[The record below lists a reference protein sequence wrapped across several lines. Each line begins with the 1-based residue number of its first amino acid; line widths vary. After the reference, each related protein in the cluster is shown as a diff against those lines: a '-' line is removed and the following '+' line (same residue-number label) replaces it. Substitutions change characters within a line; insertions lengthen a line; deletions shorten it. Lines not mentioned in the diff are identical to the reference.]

1 MKNKSLIFNKFLVKN
16 KKAVIKKITS
26 FQRQGRKKIHIILDF
41 DKTLVRGKDEKGR
54 RITVWDAM
62 EQFVPRKQQ
71 LESIEK
77 YEKYRAFE
85 LKQKLSV
92 TQAIEWWGWN
102 LDLFKGLKASKIEE
116 ASRLLQTRPFVR
128 EFFNICQEKNIPT
141 IIISAS
147 IKNVI
152 ESWCRREKI
161 QPTIVLSTELFISKE
176 EITGWKEDTLIH
188 SLNKRER
195 GHREIKKIK
204 EVRPKTILIGDSL
217 DDVLMVEGRNNVIR
231 IAIYDPK
238 HISDNSELN
247 EFVKRFDM
255 VFIGDNFR
263 PIMEILDLF

>member
-1 MKNKSLIFNKFLVKN
+1 MKNKPLNFNKFLSKN
-16 KKAVIKKITS
+16 KKDVIKKIKS
-26 FQRQGRKKIHIILDF
+26 FQKQGRGKIHIVLDF

-62 EQFVPRKQQ
+62 EQFVPKEKQ

-77 YEKYRAFE
+77 YKKYRAFE

-92 TQAIEWWGWN
+92 TQAIKWWGWN
-102 LDLFKGLKASKIEE
+102 LDLFKGLKTSRIEE
-116 ASRLLQTRPFVR
+116 AACLLQTRPFVK

-152 ESWCRREKI
+152 ESWCQKEKI
-161 QPTIVLSTELFISKE
+161 QPTLVLSTEFSLSNGKIAD
-176 EITGWKEDTLIH
+176 WKKNTLIH
-188 SLNKRER
+188 SLNKREK

-204 EVRPKTILIGDSL
+204 TARPKTILIGDSL
-217 DDVLMVEGRNNVIR
+217 DDVPMAEGKDNVIR

-238 HISDNSELN
+238 HGSDNNKLN
-247 EFVKRFDM
+247 ELMEKFDL
-255 VFIGDNFR
+255 VFIGDSFR

>member
-1 MKNKSLIFNKFLVKN
+1 MKNKYLNFNKFLVKN

-26 FQRQGRKKIHIILDF
+26 FQRQGRGKIHIILDF
-41 DKTLVRGKDEKGR
+41 DRTLVRGKNQKGKN
-54 RITVWDAM
+54 ITVWDAI
-62 EQFVPRKQQ
+62 EQFVPRKKQ

-77 YEKYRAFE
+77 YKKYRAFE

-102 LDLFKGLKASKIEE
+102 LDLFKDLKASRIEE

-128 EFFNICQEKNIPT
+128 EFFNICQGKNIPT

-152 ESWCRREKI
+152 ESWCRKEKI
-161 QPTIVLSTELFISKE
+161 QPTMVLSTELFISNE
-176 EITGWKEDTLIH
+176 EITGWKKDTLIH

-204 EVRPKTILIGDSL
+204 VARPKTILIGDSL
-217 DDVLMVEGRNNVIR
+217 DDVSMVEGKDNVIR
-231 IAIYDPK
+231 IAIYDPNY
-238 HISDNSELN
+238 SNDNSELN
-247 EFVKRFDM
+247 EFMKRFDL